1 MDDQDPTQAEKQQAA
16 MLAIHTQQR
25 LSRLVAGT
33 LGQMAGIVL
42 QLRSHERWMEH
53 HDDVT
58 KHIGS
63 DLIESVVATYGGF
76 IEGLDRFESQME
88 ETRND
93 DESTAVM
100 SRFRVA
106 LERYPY
112 LDRLDGIGARYL
124 GAFQNDPLARF
135 ILTNLGELLG
145 STITESI
152 PAMIGLLQGS
162 MAARRVGIIE
172 LDGTIVGCLRDA
184 HHDGMER
191 VAREAV
197 AELFERA
204 CPELDRTAIME
215 TRRFNYLVAEG
226 SQPSQAAQMTRE
238 RFQDRVARILE
249 RCRDEPDS

>member
-1 MDDQDPTQAEKQQAA
+1 MDDQDPTGAEKQQAA
-16 MLAIHTQQR
+16 MLAISTQQR

-42 QLRSHERWMEH
+42 QLRSHERGVEH
-53 HDDVT
+53 HDDVA

-88 ETRND
+88 ETRNE
-93 DESTAVM
+93 DESKAVV

-106 LERYPY
+106 LERANY
-112 LDRLDGIGARYL
+112 LDRLDGIGAWYL
-124 GAFQNDPLARF
+124 GAFPHDPLARF
-135 ILTNLGELLG
+135 ILMNLGELLG

-162 MAARRVGIIE
+162 MAAQRVGIIE
-172 LDGTIVGCLRDA
+172 LDGSLVGCLRDA
-184 HHDGMER
+184 HQGGMER

-197 AELFERA
+197 EGLFARA
-204 CPELDRTAIME
+204 CPELDRTATME

-226 SQPSQAAQMTRE
+226 SQPGRAAQMTRE

-249 RCRDEPDS
+249 RCRDETAS